1 MKEFMNNAKGLSRNP
16 LGIIALFISLI
27 YGFACLVLGI
37 AGDKLE
43 TCERIPLIY
52 FLIGFPV
59 LILISFLFLVT
70 KHHNKLYAPKDYRDE
85 RNFFKGFEN
94 QRVNIDGNDTPLK
107 SQDPIDG
114 LIKWGSVKGLYAIY
128 AAYLSKIYNVK
139 FTLKDLE
146 SNSSLLTEDY
156 THGFM
161 VAASSMGA
169 FTFSSHEQPFQILG
183 FNKKLEDN
191 IKDLVYKYAEIEKTE
206 ENSDFL
212 YNELSMLE
220 SAFEKAN
227 KNK

>member
-1 MKEFMNNAKGLSRNP
+1 MNDFMNNVKGLSRNP
-16 LGIIALFISLI
+16 LGIVALLISLI
-27 YGFACLVLGI
+27 YGFACLVLGV

-43 TCERIPLIY
+43 TCEKIPLIY

-94 QRVNIDGNDTPLK
+94 QQKNENIAEIPFVSED
-107 SQDPIDG
+107 SVDG

-146 SNSSLLTEDY
+146 SNSSLLTEEY
-156 THGFM
+156 THGFL

-169 FTFSSHEQPFQILG
+169 FSFSAQEQPFHILD
-183 FNKKLEDN
+183 FNEYLESN
-191 IKDLVYKYAEIEKTE
+191 IKNIVYKYAEKERTE
-206 ENSDFL
+206 SNSDFL
-212 YNELSMLE
+212 YNELKLLE
-220 SAFEKAN
+220 SAFEKAS
-227 KNK
+227 KNR